1 MNKTLIFIILVLVFG
16 AAILYN
22 FYHTQLEKMQHSVEH
37 MIHRH

>member
-1 MNKTLIFIILVLVFG
+1 MKKTLIFIILVAVFG
-16 AAILYN
+16 GAFLYN

>member
-16 AAILYN
+16 GVFLYN